1 MTDEILKDGV
11 LAAAMGTTVV
21 GMTGTAALAAGEVE
35 VTTIQV
41 TTEMFHVGGITKR
54 MTRILVVAAT
64 RDRAAGMVQP
74 EQRIP
79 YVRCRNALPR
89 LAPR

>member
-74 EQRIP
+74 EQRIS